1 MKRYIYLTAL
11 SLAVF
16 CSIACSAAPA
26 QNTKMDRSDTMK
38 KDGAMMKDDA
48 MKMDASK
55 IVTVEEAAKTALNV
69 GAVMPEFTLNDSLGK
84 SVMSSELL
92 KKGNLVVVFYRGAWC
107 PFCNKYLHTLQQ
119 NLTQIRA
126 NGGDLVAI
134 SVEPAD
140 RSMAVAKKNE
150 LLFTVLSDP
159 DLTVARKF
167 GIVYQL
173 PPEIDEKYKGF
184 GIDLVKYNSTEKPEL
199 PISATYVVNKKGQI
213 VFAHIE
219 PDYKKRADP
228 TAIIEALV
236 KIKK

>member
-1 MKRYIYLTAL
+1 MKKVIYLTAL
-11 SLAVF
+11 ALAVF
-16 CSIACSAAPA
+16 SSIACA
-26 QNTKMDRSDTMK
+26 QATKMDSSDAMK
-38 KDGAMMKDDA
+38 KDDGMMKSDE

-55 IVTVEEAAKTALNV
+55 IVTVEDAAKTALNV
-69 GAVMPEFTLNDSLGK
+69 GGTMPEFTLSDSFGK
-84 SVMSSELL
+84 SVKSKDLL

-159 DLTVARKF
+159 SLTVARKF

-173 PPEIDEKYKGF
+173 PPETDEKYKGF
-184 GIDLVKYNSTEKPEL
+184 GIDLVKYNAIEKPEL
-199 PISATYVVNKKGQI
+199 PISATYVVDKNGKI

-219 PDYKKRADP
+219 PDYKKRAEP
-228 TAIIEALV
+228 AAIIAALAA
-236 KIKK
+236 IKK